1 MVCQEKKNQRSYL
14 TDFKMNEKFYITT
27 AIDYVNGS
35 PHIGH
40 SLEKIQ
46 ADVLARYARAKGQRV
61 FFLTG
66 TDEHGTKIQK
76 AAAQNNISPKKLV
89 DANSKEFKALKKV
102 LNLSWDDFIRTTDS
116 KKHWPGVFKIWNE
129 INKSGDI
136 YKRTY
141 RGLYCSGCESFK
153 SDSDL
158 VNGKCPLH
166 DKEPELVEEDNYFFK
181 LSAYSKILKKKIE
194 DKEIEIVPQWRAKEI
209 LSLIEKG
216 LEDVSFSRPKEK
228 LAWGIPVPGDDSQV
242 IYVWVDALTN
252 YISAVGYGRDEKEFE
267 EWWPADVQVVGKD
280 ILRFHAAIWP
290 AMLLSA
296 KLPLPKRL
304 FVHGFINVEGQK
316 MSKSIG
322 NIISPRELVEKYGVD
337 SVRYYFLREI
347 SPFDDGDYS
356 ENKFR
361 ERHNA
366 DLAHGLGNFAART
379 LGVTERFARPIKN
392 DFKTIDLVLEQRI
405 KTVQKNVDNFL
416 YQFKFNEALAEIWS
430 LISFGDSYVNDKKP
444 WSQELPET
452 EKEKTLFNLLVLLN
466 SVGVLLTPF
475 LPDTSKKI
483 TQNISL
489 KGKYVQIKPIPKLFT
504 LLD

>member
-1 MVCQEKKNQRSYL
+1 
-14 TDFKMNEKFYITT
+14 
-27 AIDYVNGS
+27 
-35 PHIGH
+35 
-40 SLEKIQ
+40 
-46 ADVLARYARAKGQRV
+46 
-61 FFLTG
+61 
-66 TDEHGTKIQK
+66 
-76 AAAQNNISPKKLV
+76 
-89 DANSKEFKALKKV
+89 
-102 LNLSWDDFIRTTDS
+102 
-116 KKHWPGVFKIWNE
+116 
-129 INKSGDI
+129 
-136 YKRTY
+136 
-141 RGLYCSGCESFK
+141 
-153 SDSDL
+153 
-158 VNGKCPLH
+158 
-166 DKEPELVEEDNYFFK
+166 
-181 LSAYSKILKKKIE
+181 
-194 DKEIEIVPQWRAKEI
+194 
-209 LSLIEKG
+209 
-216 LEDVSFSRPKEK
+216 
-228 LAWGIPVPGDDSQV
+228 
-242 IYVWVDALTN
+242 
-252 YISAVGYGRDEKEFE
+252 
-267 EWWPADVQVVGKD
+267 
-280 ILRFHAAIWP
+280 
-290 AMLLSA
+290 
-296 KLPLPKRL
+296 
-304 FVHGFINVEGQK
+304 